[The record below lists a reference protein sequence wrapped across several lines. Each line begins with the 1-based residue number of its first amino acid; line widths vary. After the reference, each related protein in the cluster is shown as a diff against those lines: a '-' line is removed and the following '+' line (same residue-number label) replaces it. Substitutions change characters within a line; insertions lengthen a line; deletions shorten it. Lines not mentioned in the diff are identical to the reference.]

1 MLNFTPDGLGGS
13 FFGTFAPYMPE
24 PPSGAPSP
32 LLWGDEGHVARLFG
46 DNVAAL
52 RTTRASYVEHASSPD
67 AYRELFGE
75 TFGPLVALRAA
86 LADRPERRAALDR
99 DFRAFTESANVATDG
114 SAAFEYEYLLVV
126 AERA

>member
-1 MLNFTPDGLGGS
+1 MP
-13 FFGTFAPYMPE
+13 AP
-24 PPSGAPSP
+24 PPGASSP
-32 LLWGDEGHVARLFG
+32 LLWGDEDHVAGLFG
-46 DNVAAL
+46 DDVASL

-75 TFGPLVALRAA
+75 TFGPLVALRAT